1 MYENDSSNR
10 PGKSFACNLWSSAGA
25 GRWPS
30 ASVSDIPTLHQ
41 RKVRKPFDHARG
53 WFKLAPRM
61 PIVSVVLLAGGL
73 VLHTWITLILL
84 HHRTYLHFPFFFIY
98 NAYAAL
104 AHAGRLVAFLVA
116 FYVPGTYYFNVYWWT
131 ELVSLLLAIA
141 ATHEAFRSVFEGFY
155 LLPWFRWAYFG
166 GISIVLISSILNS
179 IFNPPRDVHP
189 SFRTVLD
196 IGIPVNCILAA
207 IAVLFYISAKLLR
220 VGFRRH
226 PFSIVLGFGITAIGG
241 LLVYVIRSVFGKKME
256 TFGIYAPNVAYY
268 LAQLIWLSAF
278 YRRQSQSDEGPP
290 PIPPEQMAEEVR
302 QYTRVLKGLFG

>member
-10 PGKSFACNLWSSAGA
+10 PGKSFACNVWCSAGA

-30 ASVSDIPTLHQ
+30 ASVPDIPTLHQ

-61 PIVSVVLLAGGL
+61 LADTILLAGGVVLHDWIAL
-73 VLHTWITLILL
+73 VLF
-84 HHRTYLHFPFFFIY
+84 HHRTYRQFPFFFIY

-131 ELVSLLLAIA
+131 ELFLLLLAIA

-179 IFNPPRDVHP
+179 IFNRPHDVHP
-189 SFRTVLD
+189 FFRIVLN

-207 IAVLFYISAKLLR
+207 ISVLFYISAKLLR

-226 PFSIVLGFGITAIGG
+226 PFSIVLGFGITAVGTLI
-241 LLVYVIRSVFGKKME
+241 VFVIRSEFGKKME
-256 TFGIYAPNVAYY
+256 TFLIYAPNVAYY

-278 YRRQSQSDEGPP
+278 YRPPSDSDEGPP

-302 QYTRVLKGLFG
+302 EYTRALKRLFR